1 MMSRADSFSF
11 RPVLWVAALGL
22 AFIIMFCVH
31 EDGKLI
37 TIGFFVLAFII
48 TILFAFLSIYFTVQ
62 KKRSRALSYA
72 VAIALLGVLYMSR
85 ERLLWL
91 TDIARI
97 YVFQSYYAQCAASA
111 SNYGTGALA
120 VCDRYDTDW
129 LVEAIIYDSGD
140 EIALPS
146 DHRSAEWKRT
156 AIALERAAPFG
167 IEGFR
172 TTKIKGHFYRVY
184 FLPEESPEL

>member
-1 MMSRADSFSF
+1 M
-11 RPVLWVAALGL
+11 LWVSAIGL
-22 AFIIMFCVH
+22 AFIVMFCVH
-31 EDGKLI
+31 QDGMLI
-37 TIGFFVLAFII
+37 TIAFFMLTSI
-48 TILFAFLSIYFTVQ
+48 TIILFVFLSLYFFMK

-72 VAIALLGVLYMSR
+72 VSVALLGILYMSR
-85 ERLLWL
+85 EQLLRL
-91 TDIARI
+91 TDMARV
-97 YVFQSYYAQCAASA
+97 YVFHSYYAQCAASA
-111 SNYGTGALA
+111 SSYGTGVLA

-129 LVEAIIYDSGD
+129 RVEAIIYDSGD

-156 AIALERAAPFG
+156 AMALERAAPFG

-172 TTKIKGHFYRVY
+172 TAKIKGHFYRVY